1 MQIVRAK
8 LNYTSLPM
16 SGHIHFFTANQV
28 IKTNGRLVMGA
39 GNAKACLD
47 AHPNIDL
54 AMARLFQ
61 KYPHKLVH
69 TVGSSLSYGFVG
81 AFIVKDHWRRP
92 ADINLVIKA
101 TGQLEQLAN
110 DNPSYT
116 FHLPFPPIGKGGLSE
131 HEVYPIIQQL
141 PDNVLV
147 YKG

>member
-1 MQIVRAK
+1 MQIINSK
-8 LNYTSLPM
+8 LDYKFLPM
-16 SGHIHFFTANQV
+16 SGHIHLFTANQV
-28 IKTNGRLVMGA
+28 IKSNGRLVMGA

-47 AHPNIDL
+47 AHPNMDL
-54 AMARLFQ
+54 RMARLFQ

-69 TVGSSLSYGFVG
+69 TVGSSQSYGFVG

-101 TGQLEQLAN
+101 TGQLEQLAK

-116 FHLPFPPIGKGGLSE
+116 FHLPFPAIGKGGLSVN
-131 HEVYPIIQQL
+131 EVLPIIQQL

-147 YKG
+147 YKV